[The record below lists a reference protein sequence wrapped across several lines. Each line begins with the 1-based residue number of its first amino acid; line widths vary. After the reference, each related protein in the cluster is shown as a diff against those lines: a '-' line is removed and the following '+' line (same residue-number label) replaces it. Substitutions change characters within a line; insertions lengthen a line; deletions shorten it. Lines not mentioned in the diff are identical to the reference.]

1 MPHPPK
7 SAYTKRMEL
16 RVLRYFLA
24 VAREENF
31 TKAAMSLNVS
41 QPALSRQIAQL
52 EAELGQSL
60 FVRSSHS
67 IILTDAGLL
76 LKRRAEEMLS
86 LENKIRREFSSD
98 KSEISGELSFG
109 CGEYL
114 GMAELSEKLAAFQ
127 KQNPKVTF
135 RIYSAIADDIK
146 FRIDQGILDFGLMVE
161 PIAIPH
167 YDFVRLKTI
176 EHWGILVRSD
186 NPLASKKSVTPQDLA
201 SIPLY
206 IPWRTT
212 MRSEVSSWLSDYAE
226 KITVAGTFNLPGN
239 IAHLVKAQNYAAVTA
254 ENIRKYDELSFV
266 PLEKA
271 NPMTTVLAW
280 KKSANLSRTAKAFVD
295 FFKK

>member
-1 MPHPPK
+1 MPNPPK
-7 SAYTKRMEL
+7 SAYTKLMEL

-86 LENKIRREFSSD
+86 LENKIRREFSDD

-114 GMAELSEKLAAFQ
+114 GMGELSEKLAAFQ
-127 KQNPKVTF
+127 KKNPKVTF
-135 RIYSAIADDIK
+135 RIYSATADDIK
-146 FRIDQGILDFGLMVE
+146 FRLDQGILDFGLMGEPVE
-161 PIAIPH
+161 LPH

-176 EHWGILVRSD
+176 EHWGILVRGD
-186 NPLASKKSVTPQDLA
+186 NPLASKKSITPQDLA
-201 SIPLY
+201 AIPLY

-212 MRSEVSSWLSDYAE
+212 MRSEVSAWLSDYAE
-226 KITVAGTFNLPGN
+226 KITVAGTFNLLEN
-239 IAHLVKAQNYAAVTA
+239 VAHLVKTQNYAAVTA
-254 ENIRKYDELSFV
+254 ENIRKYDALSFV

>member
-1 MPHPPK
+1 MPHSPK
-7 SAYTKRMEL
+7 SAYTKLMEL

-86 LENKIRREFSSD
+86 LENKIRREFSDD

-114 GMAELSEKLAAFQ
+114 GMGELSEKLAAFQ
-127 KQNPKVTF
+127 KKNPKVTF
-135 RIYSAIADDIK
+135 RIYSATADDIK
-146 FRIDQGILDFGLMVE
+146 FRLDQGILDFGLMGEPVE
-161 PIAIPH
+161 LPH
-167 YDFVRLKTI
+167 YDFVRLKTV

-186 NPLASKKSVTPQDLA
+186 NPLASKKSVTPKALA

-212 MRSEVSSWLSDYAE
+212 MRSEVSAWLSEYDG
-226 KITVAGTFNLPGN
+226 KTIVAGTFNLLEN
-239 IAHLVKAQNYAAVTA
+239 VAHLVKTQNYAAVTA
-254 ENIRKYDELSFV
+254 ENIRKYDALSFV

>member
-1 MPHPPK
+1 
-7 SAYTKRMEL
+7 
-16 RVLRYFLA
+16 
-24 VAREENF
+24 
-31 TKAAMSLNVS
+31 MSLNVS

-86 LENKIRREFSSD
+86 LENKIRREFSDD

-114 GMAELSEKLAAFQ
+114 GMGELSEKLAAFQ
-127 KQNPKVTF
+127 KKNPKVTF
-135 RIYSAIADDIK
+135 RIYSATADDIK
-146 FRIDQGILDFGLMVE
+146 FRLDQGILDFGLMGEPVE
-161 PIAIPH
+161 LPH
-167 YDFVRLKTI
+167 YDFVRLKTV

-186 NPLASKKSVTPQDLA
+186 NPLASKKSVTPKALA

-212 MRSEVSSWLSDYAE
+212 MRSEVSAWLSEYDG
-226 KITVAGTFNLPGN
+226 KTIVAGTFNLLEN
-239 IAHLVKAQNYAAVTA
+239 VAHLVKTQNYAAVTA
-254 ENIRKYDELSFV
+254 ENIRKYDALSFV

-280 KKSANLSRTAKAFVD
+280 KKSANLNRTAKAFVD